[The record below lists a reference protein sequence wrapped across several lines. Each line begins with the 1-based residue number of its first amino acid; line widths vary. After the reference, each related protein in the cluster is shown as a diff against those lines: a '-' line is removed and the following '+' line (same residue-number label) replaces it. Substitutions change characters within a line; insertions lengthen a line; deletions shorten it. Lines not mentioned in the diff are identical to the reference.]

1 MVEDALF
8 ELKKSKPLVLGH
20 ELLSQYINP
29 ISPSRPTIIKV
40 HRDFLFDPYNT
51 DEKIKELD
59 KNWQTALEPVLSE
72 NSIIVLGY
80 GGNDDSLM
88 NYLKTIKN
96 RKPLYW
102 CYRGDKNKLS
112 KKIINVLT
120 KKDFIIQIKG
130 FDNFMLGL
138 NDKLGFEPII
148 DRDNIESSNIVKNAL
163 AYAKRYEK
171 QLVELGK
178 EDLTKEEEKA
188 VKKLLPSWWDY
199 ELQVQNEKNDTE
211 KEKIYKEGMKGYPN
225 SLGLKV
231 NYAIFLSRAERYD
244 DAEYY
249 YKKGLEIE
257 PDNQVATGNYAVL
270 LSVTKR
276 YKDALYYYK
285 KTFKFE
291 FNDANINGGYAT
303 LLTWLQRYEEA
314 EKYFKKSLKI
324 EPNNLITIKN
334 YILFLSSLNR
344 YIEAEKYIKK
354 ILLME
359 PNNVVNISVFASIM
373 TNMERYKE
381 AEDYHMKALDLEPD
395 NAILNGNYAQFLLI
409 KSRKKEA
416 KIYID
421 KAFENNISENELTLE
436 LWFYRLAHFSEYY
449 DEAKKELDRLLLEG
463 YNSIPWSFD
472 KNINIAKSEGH
483 PDIKLLET
491 YAKAISVISY

>member
-1 MVEDALF
+1 MCFWYKFSYNFLNYKNSSSIRYGFILGAGASVKSNIPSGLKLAKKWYTEIIEDIPKDKKEEWENNIPNFDIDNLAEFYTKIFKKRFEADYKIGYEELQSYIDDAEPSVGYSFLAKVLDETANKFIITTNFDTMVEDALF

-244 DAEYY
+244 DAE
-249 YKKGLEIE
+249 
-257 PDNQVATGNYAVL
+257 
-270 LSVTKR
+270 
-276 YKDALYYYK
+276 
-285 KTFKFE
+285 
-291 FNDANINGGYAT
+291 
-303 LLTWLQRYEEA
+303 
-314 EKYFKKSLKI
+314 
-324 EPNNLITIKN
+324 
-334 YILFLSSLNR
+334 
-344 YIEAEKYIKK
+344 
-354 ILLME
+354 
-359 PNNVVNISVFASIM
+359 
-373 TNMERYKE
+373 
-381 AEDYHMKALDLEPD
+381 
-395 NAILNGNYAQFLLI
+395 
-409 KSRKKEA
+409 
-416 KIYID
+416 
-421 KAFENNISENELTLE
+421 
-436 LWFYRLAHFSEYY
+436 
-449 DEAKKELDRLLLEG
+449 
-463 YNSIPWSFD
+463 
-472 KNINIAKSEGH
+472 
-483 PDIKLLET
+483 
-491 YAKAISVISY
+491 